1 MRFGR
6 VVVTGGAGFIG
17 SHLCDYF
24 TEMGAEV
31 LCVDNFS
38 SGRMENLEIS
48 LSSGRLRVESVD
60 VSESCDISG
69 PVDAVLHLA
78 SPASPA
84 DYLSIPVETMRAG
97 SLGTFRALDL
107 ARRKGARFLF
117 ASTSETYGN
126 PQVHPQ
132 HEEYWGNTNPVGPR
146 SVYDESKRFSE
157 ALTMAYRRT
166 YGVDTAIIRIF
177 NTFGPRMRQ
186 GDGRAIPSFITQAL
200 AGEPLTI
207 TGDGTQSRSFC
218 YVDDLV
224 SGIVRML
231 ESDLAGPVNLGNPE
245 ELTIAEVATLIR
257 ELTGST
263 SPLIFVDRPEDDP
276 DLRCPDI
283 SLARRLLGWEPS
295 VSVEAGIKRAV
306 DWFRETGSGAGKSPD
321 QFVPAW
327 VASKE
332 NLP

>member
-1 MRFGR
+1 MRFRR
-6 VVVTGGAGFIG
+6 VVITGGAGFIG
-17 SHLCDYF
+17 SHLCDHF
-24 TEMGAEV
+24 TGMGTEV
-31 LCVDNFS
+31 LCIDNFS
-38 SGRMENLEIS
+38 SGRMENLEVA

-60 VSESCDISG
+60 VSNSCDISG
-69 PVDAVLHLA
+69 PVDAVLHFA

-126 PQVHPQ
+126 PRVHPQ
-132 HEEYWGNTNPVGPR
+132 PEDYWGNTNPVGPR

-166 YGVDTAIIRIF
+166 YGIDASIIRIF
-177 NTFGPRMRQ
+177 NTFGPRMRRD
-186 GDGRAIPSFITQAL
+186 DGRAIPSFITQAL

-207 TGDGTQSRSFC
+207 TGSGLQSRSFC

-224 SGIVRML
+224 SGIARML
-231 ESDLAGPVNLGNPE
+231 ESDLSGPVNLGNPE
-245 ELTIAEVATLIR
+245 ELTVIEVATLVR

-263 SPLIFVDRPEDDP
+263 SPLVFIDRPEDDP

-283 SLARRLLGWEPS
+283 SMARRLLGWRPT
-295 VSVEAGIKRAV
+295 VSVEAGIKRTV
-306 DWFRETGSGAGKSPD
+306 DWFRETGSGTAEAVGSASPSAAGSC
-321 QFVPAW
+321 
-327 VASKE
+327 
-332 NLP
+332 